1 MRNINKLFLGMVGAV
16 GLCLVSSGCAS
27 ERNSDVPADAKVVA
41 QGEKTL
47 SYRAPAEGTIY
58 VYDKAGNNV
67 LYSGRLQRDE
77 LLQVDAM
84 RDKILVDGR
93 TVMDKQIRDHDA
105 INVFFRR
112 EPFRESTLE
121 ARPAESTIIHEREI
135 RTEPRSSSRSSDS
148 TITVRP
154 DRDKVTVE
162 GNSDA
167 KVTVQ
172 QPDSGSKVTIER
184 GSEPK

>member
-1 MRNINKLFLGMVGAV
+1 MRNINTLVLGMLGTV
-16 GLCLVSSGCAS
+16 GLCLVAPGCAS
-27 ERNSDVPADAKVVA
+27 ERNRDVPSDAPIVA

-47 SYRAPAEGTIY
+47 TYRAPGEGTIY
-58 VYDKAGNNV
+58 VYDKGGNAV

-77 LLQVDAM
+77 VLQVDAM

-93 TVMDKQIRDHDA
+93 TVMDKQIRDHTP

-112 EPFRESTLE
+112 EPLRESE

-135 RTEPRSSSRSSDS
+135 RTEPRSQSSSRSSDS

-154 DRDKVTVE
+154 DKDKVTVE

-167 KVTVQ
+167 KVTIQ
-172 QPDSGSKVTIER
+172 QPDSDSKVTIER
-184 GSEPK
+184 GSGSK

>member
-1 MRNINKLFLGMVGAV
+1 M
-16 GLCLVSSGCAS
+16 CLIASGCAS
-27 ERNSDVPADAKVVA
+27 ERNRDVPSDAKIVA

-47 SYRAPAEGTIY
+47 TYRAPEEGTIY
-58 VYDKAGNNV
+58 VYDKNGNNV

-77 LLQVDAM
+77 MVQVDAM

-93 TVMDKQIRDHDA
+93 TVMDKQIRDHDQ

-112 EPFRESTLE
+112 EPLRESVLE
-121 ARPAESTIIHEREI
+121 ARPAESTIIREREV

-148 TITVRP
+148 TITVHP

-172 QPDSGSKVTIER
+172 QPDSDSKVTIER
-184 GSEPK
+184 GSGSK